1 MCCSYSGSDWE
12 SRPLQSGPALA
23 AARDV
28 LYLLPLQ
35 ELLERA
41 IQLPQERFTQVETVI
56 ICFGVNVRGISKC
69 KYTFLGSSCAMH
81 NTPQNNAGPAD
92 TELYYR
98 LYWPNPTSPAP
109 RSGCPAPWRPVFLPG
124 SSTPSPPPSGQP
136 TFLIEVNQNRSIS

>member
-1 MCCSYSGSDWE
+1 MCFSYSGSDWE

-41 IQLPQERFTQVETVI
+41 IQLPQERFTQVKTVI

-81 NTPQNNAGPAD
+81 NTNIVRMHTD
-92 TELYYR
+92 TTHICMQGLGRVCVELCVYAHT
-98 LYWPNPTSPAP
+98 L
-109 RSGCPAPWRPVFLPG
+109 
-124 SSTPSPPPSGQP
+124 
-136 TFLIEVNQNRSIS
+136 